1 MGIDPKS
8 WAEAFVAELTVGGER
23 VPFERV
29 LAQHLDEVR
38 QLRSSSKLT
47 WRSIASLLARAGA
60 RRSDGTLISADQ
72 LRVGYARLVRQAED
86 AVDSPSHRAIS
97 RRAPERKSVRPRPP
111 AVAQLETSAQQS
123 LPLTTVRQSSPQSD
137 KPSFNSEEVS
147 EDEIALALSRLT
159 KLPSKP

>member
-29 LAQHLDEVR
+29 LAHHLDEVR
-38 QLRSSSKLT
+38 QLRSTSRLT
-47 WRSIASLLARAGA
+47 WRSIASLLTRAGA
-60 RRSDGTLISADQ
+60 RRSNGTLISADQ
-72 LRVGYARLVRQAED
+72 LRVGYARLVRQAD
-86 AVDSPSHRAIS
+86 DPVDSPPPKGRT
-97 RRAPERKSVRPRPP
+97 RGRNDVRSRPP
-111 AVAQLETSAQQS
+111 AVAQLEASEQPS
-123 LPLTTVRQSSPQSD
+123 LPLANVRQNSPQSD
-137 KPSFNSEEVS
+137 KPSSDSEEVS